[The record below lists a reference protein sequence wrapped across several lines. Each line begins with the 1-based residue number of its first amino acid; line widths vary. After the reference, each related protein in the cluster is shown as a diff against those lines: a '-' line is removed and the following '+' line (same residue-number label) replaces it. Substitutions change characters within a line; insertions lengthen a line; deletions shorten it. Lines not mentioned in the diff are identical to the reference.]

1 MEFVKLPRCLDEI
14 RDRYPKAE
22 GDGAPR
28 RAVAA
33 VAVAV
38 AGSGNFGHSL
48 RQLP

>member
-1 MEFVKLPRCLDEI
+1 MEYVKRPRCLDEI

-33 VAVAV
+33 VAVA
-38 AGSGNFGHSL
+38 GSGNFGHSL